1 MWCAQS
7 ANVMVL
13 VLAGVVLAGC
23 SQVERARP
31 RPKASS
37 SIKELE
43 GVQVSGILRGTVG
56 AETVMLGWDD
66 SSSPTHRPVKI
77 RGYGLVVGLAG
88 TGSRDVPPDVR
99 AHMMQIMT
107 RQGIGSERIGFGDL
121 TPEAMLDSPTTAIV
135 IVEGIVPPG
144 AVGRT
149 RTPPSANGRLPE
161 IMPGTTFD
169 VRVYADP
176 RTGTT
181 SLEGGRL
188 YTTDLSPGPLL
199 TGSRQAKRLGLAA
212 GPIFLNP
219 FIESADV
226 AAGDINTLNGR
237 ILNGGQILEDM
248 PLKLRLINP
257 SHTRVRTIQDAINR
271 RFPLERGQA
280 NPTARGVSDAVLEL
294 TVPPSMRDAPD
305 SFVHIVQHA
314 SLRQVDADRI
324 ANTTRRALQR
334 DPSDARHAYWRW
346 VALGPQALPMVRKM
360 YDYPEALPRLAALR
374 AGAELADPIA
384 AESLRQMAS
393 DGTLPERLEATTL
406 LAKLPTDPRTE
417 EVLRNL
423 LSDEDIEVRLR
434 TYEALEQLGS
444 PVVRRIAIPSKFE
457 LHEVPSDYPAVY
469 VTQMQRPRI
478 VLFGDAVEILRPL
491 TMGLWENSLIMREAE
506 DEDRIEVFY
515 RGTPLGRAEINRV
528 KPTLHELVLLLAHDP
543 TIEDPSPGLDLTYSE
558 VVGVLHALWRR
569 EYVAADFKAQ
579 QDRVMAELRR
589 SATMVDYQPRPE

>member
-13 VLAGVVLAGC
+13 VLGGVVLAGC

-77 RGYGLVVGLAG
+77 RGYGLVVGLDS

-99 AHMMQIMT
+99 AHMMQIMA

-199 TGSRQAKRLGLAA
+199 TGSRQAKRLGQAA

-280 NPTARGVSDAVLEL
+280 SPTARGISDAVLEL

-334 DPSDARHAYWRW
+334 DPSDAPHAYWRW

-434 TYEALEQLGS
+434 AYEALEQLGS

-457 LHEVPSDYPAVY
+457 LHEVPSAYPAVY

-478 VLFGDAVEILRPL
+478 VLFGDVVEILRPL

-515 RGTPLGRAEINRV
+515 RGTPLGQAEINRV
-528 KPTLHELVLLLAHDP
+528 KPALYELVLLLAHDP

>member
-1 MWCAQS
+1 
-7 ANVMVL
+7 MVL
-13 VLAGVVLAGC
+13 VLSGVVLTGC

-37 SIKELE
+37 SIRELAD
-43 GVQVSGILRGTVG
+43 VQVSGILRGTVG
-56 AETVMLGWDD
+56 AETVILGWDD
-66 SSSPTHRPVKI
+66 SSSPTYQPVKI
-77 RGYGLVVGLAG
+77 RGYGLVVGLDG

-99 AHMMQIMT
+99 AHMMQIMA

-121 TPEAMLDSPTTAIV
+121 SPESMLDSPDTAIV

-199 TGSRQAKRLGLAA
+199 TGSRQARRLGQAA

-219 FIESADV
+219 FIESEDV

-237 ILNGGQILEDM
+237 ILNGGQVLEDM

-257 SHTRVRTIQDAINR
+257 SHSRVRTIQDAINR
-271 RFPLERGQA
+271 RFPLERGQT

-294 TVPPSMRDAPD
+294 TVPPSTRDDPD
-305 SFVHIVQHA
+305 SFVHIVQHT

-334 DPSDARHAYWRW
+334 DPSDAAHAYWRW
-346 VALGPQALPMVRKM
+346 VALGPQALPMVRTM

-374 AGAELADPIA
+374 AGSQLADPIA
-384 AESLRQMAS
+384 AVSLRHMARA
-393 DGTLPERLEATTL
+393 GTLPERLEAATL
-406 LAKLPTDPRTE
+406 LAKLPVDPRTE
-417 EVLRNL
+417 EVLRGM

-444 PVVRRIAIPSKFE
+444 PVVRRIAFPSKFE
-457 LHEVPSDYPAVY
+457 LHEVPSAYPAIY

-491 TMGLWENSLIMREAE
+491 TMGLWDNSLIMREAQ
-506 DEDRIEVFY
+506 DEDRIEIFY
-515 RGTPLGRAEINRV
+515 RDTPLGRPEINRV
-528 KPTLHELVLLLAHDP
+528 KPTLHELILLLAHDP

-569 EYVAADFKAQ
+569 DYVLADFKAQ

-589 SATMVDYQPRPE
+589 SATMIDYQPRPE

>member
-1 MWCAQS
+1 MPNAKWTNLITLALTG
-7 ANVMVL
+7 L
-13 VLAGVVLAGC
+13 VLHGC
-23 SQVERARP
+23 NQVERARP

-43 GVQVSGILRGTVG
+43 GVQVASILRGTVG
-56 AETVMLGWDD
+56 AETVILGWDN
-66 SSSPTHRPVKI
+66 SSSPTHKPIKI
-77 RGYGLVVGLAG
+77 RGYGLVVGLDE
-88 TGSRDVPPDVR
+88 TGSSDIPPDVR
-99 AHMMQIMT
+99 GYMLQIMA
-107 RQGIGSERIGFGDL
+107 RQGIGSEQIGFGDVS
-121 TPEAMLDSPTTAIV
+121 PEDMLESPNTAIV
-135 IVEGIVPPG
+135 IVEGTVPPG

-161 IMPGTTFD
+161 VMPGTTFD

-199 TGSRQAKRLGLAA
+199 TGSRQAKRLGQAA

-219 FIESADV
+219 FIESEDV
-226 AAGDINTLNGR
+226 ATGDINTLNGR

-257 SHTRVRTIQDAINR
+257 SHSRTRVIQDAINR
-271 RFPLERGQA
+271 RFPIERGQTA
-280 NPTARGVSDAVLEL
+280 TTARGVSDAVLEL
-294 TVPPSMRDAPD
+294 TVPPSMRDDPD
-305 SFVHIVQHA
+305 SFVRIMQHV
-314 SLRQVDADRI
+314 SLRQVDTDRI

-334 DPSDARHAYWRW
+334 DPSDAAHAYWRW

-384 AESLRQMAS
+384 AVSLRQMAQEGS
-393 DGTLPERLEATTL
+393 LAERLEATTL
-406 LAKLPTDPRTE
+406 LAKLPTDPRSE
-417 EVLRNL
+417 EALRDL
-423 LSDEDIEVRLR
+423 LNDENIEVRLR
-434 TYEALEQLGS
+434 AYEALEKLRS
-444 PVVRRIAIPSKFE
+444 PIVRRISIPGKFE
-457 LHEVPSDYPAVY
+457 LHEVPSAYNAIY
-469 VTQMQRPRI
+469 VTQIQRPRI
-478 VLFGDAVEILRPL
+478 VLLGNVVEILRPL
-491 TMGLWENSLIMREAE
+491 TLGLWDNSLLMREAE
-506 DEDRIEVFY
+506 DEDRIEIFY
-515 RGTPLGRAEINRV
+515 RASPMGRSEINRV
-528 KPTLHELVLLLAHDP
+528 KPTLHELTLLLAHEP
-543 TIEDPSPGLDLTYSE
+543 TVEDPSPGLDLTYSE

-589 SATMVDYQPRPE
+589 SATMTDYQPRPE